1 MARKTGVPT
10 LLDEAQS
17 LSKHLTAFN
26 PTLQS
31 IYSSNQD
38 LLDALLAAAQCLIP
52 LITELGKVR
61 ERGD

>member
-10 LLDEAQS
+10 MLQEAQS
-17 LSKHLTAFN
+17 LSKHINGFQ
-26 PTLQS
+26 PTIQS
-31 IYSSNQD
+31 VYSSNQD

-52 LITELGKVR
+52 LIAELSAVR

>member
-10 LLDEAQS
+10 MLAEAQS
-17 LSKHLTAFN
+17 LNKHITSFQ
-26 PTLQS
+26 PTIQS

-38 LLDALLAAAQCLIP
+38 LLDALVAAAACLIP
-52 LITELGKVR
+52 LIQELSAVR

>member
-10 LLDEAQS
+10 MLDEAQS
-17 LSKHLTAFN
+17 LSKHITSFQ
-26 PTLQS
+26 PIIQS
-31 IYSSNQD
+31 VYSSNQD

-52 LITELGKVR
+52 LIQELSAVR